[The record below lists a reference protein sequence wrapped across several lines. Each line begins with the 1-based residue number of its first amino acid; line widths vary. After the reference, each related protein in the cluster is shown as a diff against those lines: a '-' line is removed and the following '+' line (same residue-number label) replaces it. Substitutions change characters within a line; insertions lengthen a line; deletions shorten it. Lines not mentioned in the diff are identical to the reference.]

1 MRKWRK
7 ALRFAFAGLAYL
19 LRTQRNAR
27 IHAVVSVIVIV
38 LGAWLRLDAH
48 DWCWLVVAMT
58 GVWSMEAV
66 NTALE
71 CLGDFVTSEHCPL
84 IGHAKDA
91 GAAAVLCAAAGASVI
106 GLLVLGPPLWAAV
119 AK

>member
-7 ALRFAFAGLAYL
+7 AVRYALAGLAYL

-27 IHAVVSVIVIV
+27 IHAVVSVAVV
-38 LGAWLRLDAH
+38 ALGAGLRLGAH

-58 GVWSMEAV
+58 VVWSTEAV

-71 CLGDFVTSEHCPL
+71 CLGDFISSEHCPL

-106 GLLVLGPPLWAAV
+106 GLLVLGPPLWAAL